1 MNLTSVDPNQPSVG
15 WLDEMWGQLEVSSH
29 EDAAHEEQPGEDLS
43 PEDHLAD
50 QCGLTDES
58 KLASV
63 YASHYLLPLFEPPAG
78 LTIPVDHRLK
88 RYLPAEFCEQHELVP
103 LAVQDHSLE
112 VAIASPSAL
121 LLADDIRRLSGLQM
135 RPLFARATVVRSA
148 RQKLYGVPQPP
159 AIETRDKTG
168 VSGAGGVG
176 AGGVGTEISGPGNVS
191 RDPRPQPPL
200 VANTPEPKPIVPSPM
215 NLTAYDL
222 KDSERRAW
230 QNQLVAESGLTIYC
244 GRKGLDK
251 SPLARLWGVW
261 SAQTH
266 GRPACRWNPLQRD
279 CMDSDPSVVIIPD
292 LNNRNSAEVC
302 LHSVL
307 QGQRVFAVVHAR
319 DPVSAILRLR
329 AWGQIGHLLAEQIN
343 LLIHQNGLSRSDCR
357 SIEIDEVRRSAL
369 ASENDM
375 GRLQKL
381 FPSTG
386 SFLCGP

>member
-1 MNLTSVDPNQPSVG
+1 MNLTSVDVSQPTVG

-29 EDAAHEEQPGEDLS
+29 EEQSREEQSTE
-43 PEDHLAD
+43 EQLAD

-88 RYLPAEFCEQHELVP
+88 RCLPAEFCEQHEMVP

-112 VAIASPSAL
+112 VAIASPAAL
-121 LLADDIRRLSGLQM
+121 LLADDVRRLSGLQM
-135 RPLFARATVVRSA
+135 RPLFARTTVVRSA

-159 AIETRDKTG
+159 VVETE
-168 VSGAGGVG
+168 GASDS
-176 AGGVGTEISGPGNVS
+176 AAENV
-191 RDPRPQPPL
+191 PRERSPQPPPVSKKSQPNVV
-200 VANTPEPKPIVPSPM
+200 VASPM

-222 KDSERRAW
+222 KDAERSAW
-230 QNQLVAESGLTIYC
+230 QRQLVAESGLTIYC
-244 GRKGLDK
+244 GRKSLDK

-266 GRPACRWNPLQRD
+266 GQPACRWNPLQRE
-279 CMDSDPSVVIIPD
+279 SEELDPSVVIIPD
-292 LNNRNSAEVC
+292 LNNRTSAEVC
-302 LHSVL
+302 LHAVL

-343 LLIHQNGLSRSDCR
+343 LLIHQNGLSRSECR
-357 SIEIDEVRRSAL
+357 SIEIDDVRRSAL

-386 SFLCGP
+386 NFLCGP

>member
-1 MNLTSVDPNQPSVG
+1 MNLTSVDFSQPSIG
-15 WLDEMWGQLEVSSH
+15 WLDEMWGQLEH
-29 EDAAHEEQPGEDLS
+29 TDEKDQPPEEQ
-43 PEDHLAD
+43 LAE

-63 YASHYLLPLFEPPAG
+63 YASHYLLPLFEPPIG
-78 LTIPVDHRLK
+78 LSIPVDRRLTQ
-88 RYLPAEFCEQHELVP
+88 YLPADFCKENELVP

-121 LLADDIRRLSGLQM
+121 LLADDVRRISGLQM
-135 RPLFARATVVRSA
+135 RPLFARATVVRKA
-148 RQKLYGVPQPP
+148 CDELYGELKPPAQSTGAVVEPEATDVDPLENTSAKRTPQPP
-159 AIETRDKTG
+159 PIA
-168 VSGAGGVG
+168 
-176 AGGVGTEISGPGNVS
+176 
-191 RDPRPQPPL
+191 
-200 VANTPEPKPIVPSPM
+200 KPVVPSPM

-222 KDSERRAW
+222 KAAERATW

-244 GRKGLDK
+244 GRKSLDK
-251 SPLARLWGVW
+251 NPLARLWGVW
-261 SAQTH
+261 SSQTH
-266 GRPACRWNPLQRD
+266 GRPARKWNPLQRELVE
-279 CMDSDPSVVIIPD
+279 SDPSVVIIPD
-292 LNNRNSAEVC
+292 LNNRTSAEVC

-307 QGQRVFAVVHAR
+307 QGERVFAVVHAR

-343 LLIHQNGLSRSDCR
+343 LLIHQNGLSRSECR
-357 SIEIDEVRRSAL
+357 SIEIDDTRRSAL